1 MLYKTVKEFSRI
13 WNIDET
19 QITYFCR
26 TGKIP
31 GSIKDG
37 KQWMIPENAIMPNSI
52 RSINKKND
60 NKLPLPIGLSDYK
73 DMVQNY
79 YYIDKTLMIKDIID
93 TLPKV
98 SLFTRPRRFGKTL
111 NMDMLK
117 VFFEKAKEDNSI
129 YFKDKKIWSC
139 GKKYQDYQGKYPVIF
154 LTFKDVKF
162 DSYDEAINKIKSLI
176 QDEYLRHYDLLKN
189 NLNIVDKIYY
199 QKILDNTVSIV
210 ELSSSLEKLSK
221 YLYDVTNV
229 KAIIIIDEYDTPISE
244 GYVKGYYDNII
255 SFMRNLFSGAF
266 KDNSNLAFG
275 FMTGIL
281 RVAKESIFSGMNN
294 LIENSILTE
303 RFSEYFG
310 FTKYEIKNMLDYYD
324 VSNKFN
330 EVCDWYDGY
339 KFGNTEIF
347 NPWSVLNYIN
357 NNCKAN
363 AYWQQTGKNDIIKQV
378 VSENS
383 LELKS
388 SLQTLLMS
396 KSIIVDIDTSIIYP
410 EINNNPFSVF
420 SFLAIA
426 GYLKIVNV
434 INAPNMKTLCEVK
447 IPNKEISCI
456 YGNEIL
462 SSLNDAR
469 IQSSALIIQNAIIK
483 EDIVTLKC
491 ELEKYL
497 MQSVSLYDTAS
508 ESFFQGLMIGIYAT
522 MNNLYNVESNKE
534 SGMGRFD
541 IQMYPINSRN
551 NKTGILIEL
560 KVLSNPKDEDREIIE
575 KELIDLSKTALCQID
590 DKYYHQN
597 LIDLGMKRILKYGI
611 AFYKKYAEIS
621 FNEESLAK
629 EIFSNNFVL

>member
-1 MLYKTVKEFSRI
+1 MLYKSVKEFSSV
-13 WNIDET
+13 WNIEET

-31 GSIKDG
+31 GCKKEG
-37 KQWMIPENAIMPNSI
+37 KQWMIPENATIPKSVRTTHSSNTI
-52 RSINKKND
+52 R
-60 NKLPLPIGLSDYK
+60 LPLPIGLSDYK
-73 DMVQNY
+73 DMAQNY

-117 VFFEKAKEDNSI
+117 VFFEKTEEDTSI
-129 YFKDKKIWSC
+129 YFKDKQIWAC

-162 DSYDEAINKIKSLI
+162 DSFDEAVNKIRSLI
-176 QDEYLRHYDLLKN
+176 QDEYLRHYGLLKS
-189 NLNIVDKIYY
+189 NLNDIDLIYY
-199 QKILDNTVSIV
+199 QKILDDSASIV
-210 ELSSSLEKLSK
+210 DLTSSLAKLSK
-221 YLYDVTNV
+221 YLYDATKV
-229 KAIIIIDEYDTPISE
+229 KAIIIIDEYDTPISQ
-244 GYVKGYYDNII
+244 GYIKGYYENII
-255 SFMRNLFSGAF
+255 SLMRNLFSGAF
-266 KDNSNLAFG
+266 KDNSYLSFG

-294 LIENSILTE
+294 LIENSILTD

-310 FTKYEIKNMLDYYD
+310 FTKNEVKNILSYYK
-324 VSNKFN
+324 VNNKFS

-347 NPWSVLNYIN
+347 NPWSVLSYIN

-363 AYWQQTGKNDIIKQV
+363 AYWQSTGKNDIIKQI

-383 LELKS
+383 SDVKS
-388 SLQTLLMS
+388 SLQTLLTGET
-396 KSIIVDIDTSIIYP
+396 IVVDIDSSVIYP
-410 EINNNPFSVF
+410 EIRNNPFTVF
-420 SFLAIA
+420 SFLTIA

-434 INAPNMKTLCEVK
+434 IDTPNSKTLCEVR

-462 SSLNDAR
+462 ASLNDTK
-469 IQSSALIIQNAIIK
+469 IQSSALVIQNAIIK
-483 EDIVTLKC
+483 QNTVLLKE
-491 ELEKYL
+491 ELQKFL
-497 MQSVSLYDTAS
+497 MQSVSVYDTGS

-522 MNNLYNVESNKE
+522 MNNLYNVQSNKE
-534 SGMGRFD
+534 SGIGRFD
-541 IQMYPINSRN
+541 IQMYPLNSKN

-560 KVLSNPKDEDREIIE
+560 KVLTNPKSQDNETIRQ
-575 KELIDLSKTALCQID
+575 ELIELSKTALCQID
-590 DKYYHQN
+590 SKHYHQN
-597 LIDLGMKRILKYGI
+597 LIDLGMTTILKYGI
-611 AFYKKYAEIS
+611 AFYKKFAEIS
-621 FNEESLAK
+621 FTEE
-629 EIFSNNFVL
+629 IVH